1 VPVYMVRGTAS
12 YRLAGPFRL
21 LGFSRVIALFKDIG
35 YNGPVE
41 ED

>member
-1 VPVYMVRGTAS
+1 VPVYTVRGMAS
-12 YRLAGPFRL
+12 YGRAGPSGP

-35 YNGPVE
+35 RDSPAE